1 MKKTILDEIIA
12 YKKIELEEQKKLIP
26 LDEIKQQIKGI
37 DDIRSFKSAISGF
50 DKVNLIAEIKKASP
64 SRGVIREDFNP
75 SAIAEIYEQNG
86 VSAISVL
93 TDKKFFQGDLS
104 FLKIVRSVTSK
115 TPILRKDFIIDEY
128 QIFQSRLFGAD
139 AILLIAN
146 VLDLQK
152 LNMLISI
159 ARGIGLDCLV
169 EVHNE
174 NDLNK
179 AIASDAEIIGIN
191 NRDLN
196 TFTVDLK
203 TTADLVRLIPDD
215 KIVVSESGIS
225 SSKDVEF
232 LKKLRVNAMLVGE
245 SLMASKD
252 IAKKIK
258 QLTTNQEEHDERNK
272 SFSK

>member
-258 QLTTNQEEHDERNK
+258 QLTTNQEEYDERNK